1 MLQRPNQ
8 ANETTPLAKCST
20 AMEHASGPRATIVAT
35 VLRTVTLAGLY
46 ISVSAGMILFNKFL
60 MHEGRFPYATILTT
74 LHMSNSVLMSTCML
88 WLCPS
93 LFPTIHLIVGSKNS
107 SKRLREILEGMLP
120 FTLIALC
127 GAMALVAG
135 NSAYKYSSVAFLQML
150 KESHIVFIYCMM
162 LMVGLDKLNF
172 RTVAILLF
180 VAASAAVAVCED
192 MVFSVHGFMLQTVA
206 GLCGS
211 SQIVLTNLLMSRP
224 TGHRLDPM
232 TMVLCTA
239 PWMLCFLIP
248 AAVYNWDSNVSV
260 QARLWWPEICANM
273 AIAFLLQVVTAMTIQ
288 QLSAVGHSLAS
299 VLKDVCIVVAAGLVL
314 RENIARI
321 QICGF
326 ICTICGIAL
335 YSTCK
340 LFPDIK
346 LCPSRCFG
354 KAEAKDGSAA

>member
-1 MLQRPNQ
+1 MKDRANQ
-8 ANETTPLAKCST
+8 ANETTPLAKS
-20 AMEHASGPRATIVAT
+20 VAAEGGNSLRT
-35 VLRTVTLAGLY
+35 TTLSAVLRTLLLAGMY
-46 ISVSAGMILFNKFL
+46 ITLSAGMILFNKFL

-74 LHMSNSVLMSTCML
+74 LHMSNSILMSACML
-88 WLCPS
+88 CICPT
-93 LFPTIHLIVGSKNS
+93 LFPTIHLIVGTKSNLK
-107 SKRLREILEGMLP
+107 KVREVVAALMP

-127 GAMALVAG
+127 GALALVAG

-162 LMVGLDKLNF
+162 VITGMDKLNL
-172 RTVAILLF
+172 RTVCILLF
-180 VAASAAVAVCED
+180 IAASAAVAVCGD
-192 MVFSVHGFMLQTVA
+192 MVFSVHGFLLQTVA

-239 PWMLCFLIP
+239 PTMLCFLVP
-248 AAVYNWDSNVSV
+248 AAVYSWDANVSV
-260 QARLWWPEICANM
+260 QARQWWPLICANM

-299 VLKDVCIVVAAGLVL
+299 VLKDVCIVVSAGLIL
-314 RENIARI
+314 GEDLPTI

-326 ICTICGIAL
+326 VCTLSGIAL

-340 LFPDIK
+340 LFPNITF
-346 LCPSRCFG
+346 CPPQLLHKKPEDTSV
-354 KAEAKDGSAA
+354 A